1 MKDWIIFDTLSIRTL
16 LGMTIIFW
24 LAMLVLINLR
34 GREHKWLKRFLII
47 LLFFNWLSVM
57 IFPTLLGDKIFA
69 TLLLLTTI
77 IFAKR
82 RATV

>member
-16 LGMTIIFW
+16 LGVTTIFW
-24 LAMLVLINLR
+24 LTMLVLISLH
-34 GREHKWLKRFLII
+34 GREHKWLKRFLIF
-47 LLFFNWLSVM
+47 LLFFSWLSVM
-57 IFPTLLGDKIFA
+57 IFSTLLGDKIFA

-82 RATV
+82 RAAV